1 MQEAVKKYMVF
12 KEDYGTDYSKRFL
25 YDKDGS
31 KSKLISTD
39 RYKEMILGGGFIE
52 NLSKFKEILPYI
64 IKYFA
69 SYYLNS

>member
-12 KEDYGTDYSKRFL
+12 KTDYGSDDSKRFL
-25 YDKDGS
+25 CDKDGS
-31 KSKLISTD
+31 KSKLISIN
-39 RYKEMILGGGFIE
+39 RYKQMILEGGFTE

-64 IKYFA
+64 IRYFA